1 MIYLDNSATTAI
13 SREVYEAMIP
23 FLTSEFGN
31 PSSKYY
37 SQATVAKDAVEQSR
51 YWVAKLIHAKPE
63 EIIFTAGSTESSNMI
78 IKGVADYQKYYEK
91 KGNHIITSLA
101 EHHATL
107 NTCKFLNGDIYSNH
121 DATFSLSGGPRKVD
135 RGFEVTFLGV
145 NPYAQ
150 VVLKDFEQAIKPNT
164 ILASFIWAN
173 NEIGSIN
180 DVKKLVDI
188 AHQNGIPLHIDG
200 TQIVGRLPVDLEKM
214 QIDFLSLSAHKLHG
228 PKGVGAAYIRGD
240 DYGLPPISAHM
251 HGGEQEQGI
260 RAGTLAVHNI
270 VGFGKAA
277 ELACQNIEQKEKKL
291 WKLDEQVREM
301 IGQHEQLELLG
312 DPHQHVPG
320 IFSIVVH
327 DDTFNNER
335 FIKSVSTKFAL
346 STGSA
351 CTAGMPSHVLKA
363 IGKNEDVSRVLRISL
378 SADDTSEIIS
388 ALLENMT

>member
-37 SQATVAKDAVEQSR
+37 PQATIAKDAVEESR
-51 YWVAKLIHAKPE
+51 YWVARLIHANPE

-91 KGNHIITSLA
+91 KGNHIITSLV

-121 DATFSLSGGPRKVD
+121 DATFSLSGDSIKVD

-145 NPYAQ
+145 NQFAQ
-150 VVLKDFEQAIKPNT
+150 VMLEDFEQAIKSKT
-164 ILASFIWAN
+164 VLASFIWAN

-180 DVKKLVDI
+180 DVKSLADI
-188 AHQNGIPLHIDG
+188 AHQHGVPIHIDG
-200 TQIVGRLPVDLEKM
+200 TQIVGKLPVNLEKTD
-214 QIDFLSLSAHKLHG
+214 IDFLSLSAHKFHG
-228 PKGVGAAYIRGD
+228 PKGIGAAYIRGD
-240 DYGLPPISAHM
+240 DYGLPPISAYM
-251 HGGEQEQGI
+251 HGGEQEQGM

-277 ELACQNIEQKEKKL
+277 ELACLNIEHNEKKL
-291 WKLDEQVREM
+291 WELDQEVRKM
-301 IGQHEQLELLG
+301 IMQHEKLELLG
-312 DPHQHVPG
+312 DPHQHLPG

-327 DDTFNNER
+327 DNTFNNER
-335 FIKSVSTKFAL
+335 FIKYISTKFAL

-363 IGKNEDVSRVLRISL
+363 IGKDKDVSRVLRISL
-378 SADDTSEIIS
+378 SADDTPEIIN
-388 ALLENMT
+388 ALLENLV

>member
-37 SQATVAKDAVEQSR
+37 PQAAVAKTAVEESR
-51 YWVAKLIHAKPE
+51 YWVAKLIHVKPE

-78 IKGVADYQKYYEK
+78 IKGVADYQKYYGN
-91 KGNHIITSLA
+91 KGNHIITSQV

-107 NTCKFLNGDIYSNH
+107 NTCKFLNGDIYSNQ
-121 DATFSLSGGPRKVD
+121 DATFSLSEESRKVN
-135 RGFEVTFLGV
+135 RGFEVIFLGV
-145 NPYAQ
+145 NQYAQ
-150 VVLKDFEQAIKPNT
+150 VILEDFEQAINSNT
-164 ILASFIWAN
+164 VLASVIWAN

-180 DVKKLVDI
+180 DVKGLANI
-188 AHQNGIPLHIDG
+188 AHQHGILLHIDG
-200 TQIVGRLPVDLEKM
+200 TQIVGKLPVDLEKV
-214 QIDFLSLSAHKLHG
+214 QLDFLSLSAHKLHG
-228 PKGVGAAYIRGD
+228 PKGIGAAYIRSD

-251 HGGEQEQGI
+251 HGGEQEHGL
-260 RAGTLAVHNI
+260 RAGTLPVHNI

-277 ELACQNIEQKEKKL
+277 ELAYRRIEQEEKLL
-291 WKLDEQVREM
+291 WKLDQQVREV
-301 IGQHEQLELLG
+301 IAQHKNLELLG
-312 DPHQHVPG
+312 DPYHHVPG

-327 DDTFNNER
+327 DNTFNNER
-335 FIKSVSTKFAL
+335 FIKNISPKFAL

-363 IGKNEDVSRVLRISL
+363 IGRDEDVSRVLRISL
-378 SADDTSEIIS
+378 SADDTPEVVY
-388 ALLENMT
+388 ALLENLT

>member
-37 SQATVAKDAVEQSR
+37 SQAAVAKDAVEQSR

-78 IKGVADYQKYYEK
+78 IKGVADYQKYYKK

-121 DATFSLSGGPRKVD
+121 DATFSLSGEPRKVD

-145 NPYAQ
+145 NSYAQ

-200 TQIVGRLPVDLEKM
+200 TQIVGKLPVDLEKM

-291 WKLDEQVREM
+291 WKLDQQVREM
-301 IGQHEQLELLG
+301 IGQHEKLELLG

-327 DDTFNNER
+327 DDNFNNER